1 MRRRP
6 ALVRAAA
13 LTAIAVGVAVPR
25 LRRRLGISQAVVSA
39 AAWQAP
45 IVAAAAFRTSRG
57 RDLGIYVL
65 QMSAYFAHYEM
76 PADDVERLGERVKV
90 RYPIVIDR
98 VIGLGRTPTNRLQD
112 LLNCPGEIRGHDM
125 ALSTLHWLWYFVPH
139 GAVIY
144 VLVKRPDRIGRA
156 AGVIAAT
163 FDLGLL
169 MYWALPTAPPWWAA
183 DQGHMPRVERVLLL
197 TSPRVFGPA
206 WDKLYSGLAIN
217 PYAAMPSLH
226 FASSV
231 ASARALGEVSA
242 RAEVVGWAYAA
253 GLAFAL
259 VYLGEH
265 YVADL
270 LGGLALAEGARVLVG
285 SPVFAALGSA
295 ARRIGP

>member
-1 MRRRP
+1 MQRP
-6 ALVRAAA
+6 ALIRAAA
-13 LTAIAVGVAVPR
+13 LTAVAVGVAVPR
-25 LRRRLGISQAVVSA
+25 LRRRLGIPPVVVSL

-45 IVAAAAFRTSRG
+45 VALAAAYPSSRG
-57 RDLGIYVL
+57 RNLGIYAL

-76 PADDVERLGERVKV
+76 PADNVERIRGRMRI

-98 VIGLGRTPTNRLQD
+98 LIGLGKTPTNRLQD
-112 LLNCPGEIRGHDM
+112 AFRRPGQIGAPDM
-125 ALSTLHWLWYFVPH
+125 VLSTLHWLWYFVPH

-144 VLVKRPDRIGRA
+144 VLVRRPDRLGRA
-156 AGVIAAT
+156 AGVIAVT
-163 FDLGLL
+163 FDLGLFI
-169 MYWALPTAPPWWAA
+169 YWALPTAPPWWAGEH
-183 DQGHMPRVERVLLL
+183 GHLPHVDRVLLE

-206 WDKLYSGLAIN
+206 WESLYSGLASN

-231 ASARALGEVSA
+231 ASARALGEVS
-242 RAEVVGWAYAA
+242 RKAEAVGWAYAG

-270 LGGLALAEGARVLVG
+270 LAGLALAEAARAVVG
-285 SPVFAALGSA
+285 SPAYEALDRA
-295 ARRIGP
+295 ARSIGP